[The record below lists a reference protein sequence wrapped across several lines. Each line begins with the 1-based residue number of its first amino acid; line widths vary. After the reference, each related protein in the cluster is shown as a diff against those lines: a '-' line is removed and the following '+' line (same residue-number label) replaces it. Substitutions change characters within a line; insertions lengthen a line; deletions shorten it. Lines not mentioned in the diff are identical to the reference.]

1 MLERTP
7 SGNEV
12 VTTMLPMYADGTD
25 EFVVLEA
32 RHWIAK
38 TGQIV
43 VGQDSFGPA
52 RFGSET
58 EGGARGQG
66 RYSG

>member
-38 TGQIV
+38 KRSDCCRTGFIRT
-43 VGQDSFGPA
+43 GKIW
-52 RFGSET
+52 E
-58 EGGARGQG
+58 
-66 RYSG
+66 